1 MGNQVRKLLLIVAA
15 SLFSLPFLSSAH
27 AETVHF
33 TTEEY
38 PPFNYRDGKTPV
50 GATVEQVQK
59 VMADIGVDYTIEVMP
74 WARAY
79 NQALTEPMT
88 CVFLT
93 AHSEERDKLFK
104 WVQPLLIDRNV
115 LIKHSGSPVA
125 ATSIDEAR
133 KYLVGT
139 WREDYT
145 ETILRRNDFPRI
157 DVGSDFKATLK
168 KLMSDRIDLMPIS
181 EFYFDKLKKEGHA
194 VQKVTILS
202 QQPMGIACQKD
213 FPGDLQNRMQ
223 AALDTLIANGTQK
236 QIFLKYG
243 LHLGD

>member
-1 MGNQVRKLLLIVAA
+1 MRKPLLVIAT
-15 SLFSLPFLSSAH
+15 SLFSLTLFSPAR
-27 AETVHF
+27 ADTVHF

-38 PPFNYRDGKTPV
+38 PPFNYRDGKTVV
-50 GATVEQVQK
+50 GATTEQVQK
-59 VMADIGVDYTIEVMP
+59 VMADIGVDYTITVMP

-79 NQALTEPMT
+79 NQALADPMT
-88 CVFLT
+88 CVFAT
-93 AHSEERDKLFK
+93 AHNEERNALFK
-104 WVQPLLIDRNV
+104 WVQPLLIDRSI
-115 LIKHSGSPVA
+115 LIKHGGSAVTA
-125 ATSIDEAR
+125 STIDEAR

-145 ETILRRNDFPRI
+145 ETILRRNNFPRI
-157 DVGSDFKATLK
+157 DIGSDFKASLK

-181 EFYFDKLKKEGHA
+181 EFYFDKLKAEGNA
-194 VQKVTILS
+194 VEKVTVLS

-213 FPGDLQNRMQ
+213 FPTDLLNKMQ
-223 AALDTLIANGTQK
+223 TALNALIANGTQK

>member
-1 MGNQVRKLLLIVAA
+1 MRKPLIMIAT
-15 SLFSLPFLSSAH
+15 SLFSLSPISQVH

-33 TTEEY
+33 TTEDY
-38 PPFNYRDGKTPV
+38 PPFNYRESKTVV
-50 GATVEQVQK
+50 GATTEQVRK
-59 VMADIGVDYTIEVMP
+59 VMTDIGVDYTIDIMP

-79 NQALTEPMT
+79 NQALMEPMT
-88 CVFLT
+88 CVFVA
-93 AHSEERDKLFK
+93 AHNEERDKLFK

-115 LIKHSGSPVA
+115 LIKHSGSSVTA
-125 ATSIDEAR
+125 GNIAEAR

-145 ETILRRNDFPRI
+145 EAILRRNNFPRI

-181 EFYFDKLKKEGHA
+181 EFYFDKLKQEGDA
-194 VQKVTILS
+194 VEKVAVLS

-213 FPGDLQNRMQ
+213 FPPELLNRMQ
-223 AALDTLIANGTQK
+223 KALNDLIANGTQK

-243 LHLGD
+243 LHLDD

>member
-1 MGNQVRKLLLIVAA
+1 MRNPLLMIAT
-15 SLFSLPFLSSAH
+15 SLFSLALLSSVH

-38 PPFNYRDGKTPV
+38 PPFNYREGKTPV
-50 GATVEQVQK
+50 GATTEQVRK
-59 VMADIGVDYTIEVMP
+59 IMADIGVDYTIDIMP

-88 CVFLT
+88 CVFVA
-93 AHSEERDKLFK
+93 AHNEERDKLFK

-115 LIKHSGSPVA
+115 LIKHSGSSVTA
-125 ATSIDEAR
+125 GTIAEAR

-145 ETILRRNDFPRI
+145 EAILRRNNFPRI

-181 EFYFDKLKKEGHA
+181 EFYFDKLKAEGNA
-194 VQKVTILS
+194 VERVTILS

-213 FPGDLQNRMQ
+213 FPTDLLNRMQ
-223 AALDTLIANGTQK
+223 AALNALIADGTQK

-243 LHLGD
+243 LHLSD

>member
-1 MGNQVRKLLLIVAA
+1 MRKPLLVIAT
-15 SLFSLPFLSSAH
+15 SLFSLTLFSPAR
-27 AETVHF
+27 ADTVHF

-38 PPFNYRDGKTPV
+38 PPFNYRDGKTVV
-50 GATVEQVQK
+50 GATTEQVRK
-59 VMADIGVDYTIEVMP
+59 VMADIGVDYTITIMP

-79 NQALTEPMT
+79 NQALADPMT
-88 CVFLT
+88 CVFAT
-93 AHSEERDKLFK
+93 AHNEERNALFK
-104 WVQPLLIDRNV
+104 WVQPLLIDRSI
-115 LIKHSGSPVA
+115 LIKHSGSAVA
-125 ATSIDEAR
+125 ASTIDEAR

-145 ETILRRNDFPRI
+145 ETILRRNNFPRI
-157 DVGSDFKATLK
+157 DIGSDFKASLK

-181 EFYFDKLKKEGHA
+181 EFYFDKLKADGNA
-194 VQKVTILS
+194 VEKVTVLS

-213 FPGDLQNRMQ
+213 FPTDLLNKMQ
-223 AALDTLIANGTQK
+223 KTLNALIANGTQK